1 MALTPTEQ
9 AAIQIHL
16 GWVLNPTVLLVNGN
30 VVSHQIT
37 SLLRKLVYD
46 TPVEAEFFVRE
57 ALCELQ
63 RINDERKGL
72 RKRAGIVQ
80 SGDVKLDTPGGF
92 QTLDDEFAY
101 WARRLAD
108 IYGQHSNA
116 YSQLL
121 SRVGAQTPFLAD
133 GFP

>member
-30 VVSHQIT
+30 VVNHQIT
-37 SLLRKLVYD
+37 SLLRKLVND
-46 TPVEAEFFVRE
+46 TPEEQEWFVRE

-63 RINDERKGL
+63 RIQDERKAL
-72 RKRAGIVQ
+72 RKRIGIVA

-92 QTLDDEFAY
+92 MSLDDEFSH
-101 WARRLAD
+101 WARLLAD

-116 YSQLL
+116 YSMLL
-121 SRVGAQTPFLAD
+121 SKVGANTPTLSD

>member
-1 MALTPTEQ
+1 MALTPTEK

-30 VVSHQIT
+30 VVNHQIV
-37 SLLRKLVYD
+37 SLLRSLIEK
-46 TPVEAEFFVRE
+46 TPEDQEFFVRE

-63 RINDERKGL
+63 RIQNERKGL
-72 RKRAGIVQ
+72 RKRVGILQ

-92 QTLDDEFAY
+92 LTLDDEFSH

-121 SRVGAQTPFLAD
+121 AKVGANTPTLAD